1 MAEFYGTKNKRAH
14 VVVEDQTEI
23 PICPRCT
30 FPNTPT
36 ARKCDNCG
44 YPLQDNIRWVK
55 AGHIRRCGNPYCDA
69 FVSVTDKTCKRCGQD
84 AHAIGNNTVK
94 TIPAPE
100 KPEQIFGKICPLCHA
115 KNSAIADNCVLCG
128 AELPLLPE
136 ALNQGDIQAAPNSDK
151 LFVRCENVRT
161 GKSSCLGMP
170 LDSDLTIG
178 VLGYLADQFD
188 GASYVSR
195 EHFHL
200 IRRPD
205 GIFIKDTSSN
215 GTYINSVRLIK
226 GKEYNLASGT
236 VLGLGDPSWD
246 EHLAAFIKISY

>member
-1 MAEFYGTKNKRAH
+1 MAEFYGTKNKDAH

-44 YPLQDNIRWVK
+44 YPLQDSIRWVK
-55 AGHIRRCGNPYCDA
+55 AGLVLRCGNPSCDA

-84 AHAIGNNTVK
+84 VHAISNSAAK
-94 TIPAPE
+94 TIPALDNSE
-100 KPEQIFGKICPLCHA
+100 KKFGKICPICHA
-115 KNSAIADNCVLCG
+115 KNSAIADNCVMCG

-136 ALNQGDIQAAPNSDK
+136 ALDEGDIQVASSPDDLS
-151 LFVRCENVRT
+151 VRCENLRT
-161 GKSSCLGMP
+161 GRISCLEMP
-170 LDSDLTIG
+170 LGSELTIG

-200 IRRPD
+200 IRRSD
-205 GIFIKDTSSN
+205 GVFIKDTSSN

-226 GKEYNLASGT
+226 GKEYDLASGT

-246 EHLAAFIKISY
+246 EHRAAFIKISY